1 MVLDE
6 AIGRELSDTAGR
18 VLQTLYILVFS
29 VTLPMIFTI
38 KPSDVV
44 AVVEMESLF
53 CKTEGLENFGM
64 TGEF

>member
-6 AIGRELSDTAGR
+6 AIGSESSDIAGR

-29 VTLPMIFTI
+29 VTLPMIFSI
-38 KPSDVV
+38 KPTDVV
-44 AVVEMESLF
+44 AVVEMELLF
-53 CKTEGLENFGM
+53 CKTRGLENFGV